1 MNWLTSNDIEN
12 TANLTLSGNSK
23 LNVGDDAH
31 NTTLSINTGSSI
43 ADTANCCRINRL
55 NPGNVSGGN
64 VVLNSDDTDV
74 NGTVHFN

>member
-1 MNWLTSNDIEN
+1 MMVNFGGESTITGGTLNWLTSNDIEN

-43 ADTANCCRINRL
+43 ADTATVA
-55 NPGNVSGGN
+55 VSTG
-64 VVLNSDDTDV
+64 STPEC
-74 NGTVHFN
+74 FRR